1 MKTIIPFIALL
12 LATMTISSQEYVN
25 IDSKITSVTVFPDRA
40 QINREALFS
49 KGEGKSI
56 LRISGLSPYAEPSSM
71 QVKGEG
77 DFMIIS
83 VNTRMNFLEPTG
95 ESEEVKKISG
105 RIEELETRIEDE
117 KTGIGILKEKESF
130 LTANRI
136 VTGKNENISAQEL
149 KNITDLYTSSI
160 ESVRKGILEKN
171 RLIKKYEE
179 EKQKLENQLNLTLR
193 ESKMPSSEFLVSVSS
208 PTPARGKITLSYLV
222 SNAGWYPS
230 YDIRLDDI
238 DEDIRLYYKANLHQN
253 TGKEWDNVLLS
264 FSSANPSMSG
274 SLPVLLPLYLNFYV
288 QPSANF
294 KSAKGIARPQTMD
307 IPDEEEMFFTL
318 EEAVPVQEADAP
330 PVNIARTNTSFS
342 FEVDIPQK
350 ISSDGKIN
358 TIELQQLSAEAGYK
372 YIAVPK
378 LREDAFLT
386 ADIPEWEALNLMNG
400 ETNIYFGNTFTGT
413 TILNTNQISDTL
425 NVSLGTDNNITVKRE
440 RRKEYTLV
448 RTIGSN
454 RIDTRSFEISIRNNK
469 SSDIHIIVYD
479 QIPVSQNKD
488 IEVEVTELSGGRLNE
503 ISGEVVWDTTIPAGS
518 SKVFILTYAVK
529 YPKNQKVIL
538 E

>member
-193 ESKMPSSEFLVSVSS
+193 ESKMPSSELLVSVSS

-238 DEDIRLYYKANLHQN
+238 DEDIRLYYKANL
-253 TGKEWDNVLLS
+253 
-264 FSSANPSMSG
+264 
-274 SLPVLLPLYLNFYV
+274 
-288 QPSANF
+288 
-294 KSAKGIARPQTMD
+294 QTMD